1 MDKEL
6 GNAGIRQDKINPA
19 VNTELNEWAE
29 KFGVTKVKL
38 KAAINAAGPL
48 ITDIENYLR
57 RRK

>member
-6 GNAGIRQDKINPA
+6 GNAGIRQDKINLA

-29 KFGVTKVKL
+29 KLGVTKVKL

-48 ITDIENYLR
+48 VTDIENYLR